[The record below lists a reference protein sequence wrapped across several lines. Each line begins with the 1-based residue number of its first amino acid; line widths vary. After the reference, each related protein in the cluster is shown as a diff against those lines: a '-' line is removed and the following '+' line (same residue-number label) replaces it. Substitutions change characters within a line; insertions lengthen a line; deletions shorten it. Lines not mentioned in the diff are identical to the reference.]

1 MIIVAGTAENGLAS
15 GIAKKLDAECVR
27 VEKRLFP
34 DGEFAIRFPKKL
46 DGEEIAIVQ
55 STYAPQGEHML
66 ELLLMADE
74 LRSMGAKRI
83 TAVIPFLAY
92 MRQDKRFR
100 DGETISIATILHL
113 LASAGITRIIT
124 VNPHNPE
131 TLKSFSGKAVEI
143 NAIDSLVK
151 GFSREFD
158 NPFILAPDDGS
169 VEIAKRA
176 SKILGCDYSYID
188 KARDTNTGMVS
199 IKSASKG
206 DLKGKQVIVLD
217 DMISTGGTVV
227 QAAEFAYSKG
237 AKSVAAAA
245 VHLIMAN
252 DAYSKLQK
260 AGVSKVYGTNTI
272 PFDKATVVDISKEI
286 AAAVK
291 S

>member
-15 GIAKKLDAECVR
+15 GVAKKLGVECVR

-46 DGEEIAIVQ
+46 DGEDVAIVQ

-74 LRSMGAKRI
+74 LRSMGTKNI

-100 DGETISIATILHL
+100 DGETISISTILHL
-113 LASAGITRIIT
+113 LASAGIKRIIT

-131 TLKSFSGKAVEI
+131 TLKSFNGKSVEI
-143 NAIDSLVK
+143 NAVDSLVK
-151 GFSREFD
+151 GFSNKFD
-158 NPFILAPDDGS
+158 DPFILAPDDGS
-169 VEIAKRA
+169 VGIAKRA
-176 SKILGCDYSYID
+176 SKILKCDYSYID
-188 KARDTNTGMVS
+188 KERNPETGKVS

-206 DLKGKQVIVLD
+206 DLKGKQVIIID

-227 QAAEFAYSKG
+227 QAAEFAYFKG
-237 AKSVAAAA
+237 AESVAAAA

-252 DAYSKLQK
+252 DAYGKLQK
-260 AGVSKVYGTNTI
+260 ASVSKIYGTNTI
-272 PFDKATVVDISKEI
+272 PFGKATTVDISNDI
-286 AAAVK
+286 ADAIK
-291 S
+291 N

>member
-1 MIIVAGTAENGLAS
+1 M
-15 GIAKKLDAECVR
+15 
-27 VEKRLFP
+27 
-34 DGEFAIRFPKKL
+34 
-46 DGEEIAIVQ
+46 
-55 STYAPQGEHML
+55 
-66 ELLLMADE
+66 
-74 LRSMGAKRI
+74 
-83 TAVIPFLAY
+83 
-92 MRQDKRFR
+92 
-100 DGETISIATILHL
+100 ETISIATILHL

-237 AKSVAAAA
+237 AKSVAAAGSSD
-245 VHLIMAN
+245 N
-252 DAYSKLQK
+252 GQRRLQQTPE
-260 AGVSKVYGTNTI
+260 GRGLEGLRHQHNPVWGCRHH
-272 PFDKATVVDISKEI
+272 
-286 AAAVK
+286 
-291 S
+291 

>member
-113 LASAGITRIIT
+113 LGFDHERLTYRFQGRDFRLTDVAGN
-124 VNPHNPE
+124 VVQP
-131 TLKSFSGKAVEI
+131 
-143 NAIDSLVK
+143 
-151 GFSREFD
+151 
-158 NPFILAPDDGS
+158 ILA
-169 VEIAKRA
+169 
-176 SKILGCDYSYID
+176 
-188 KARDTNTGMVS
+188 
-199 IKSASKG
+199 
-206 DLKGKQVIVLD
+206 
-217 DMISTGGTVV
+217 
-227 QAAEFAYSKG
+227 
-237 AKSVAAAA
+237 
-245 VHLIMAN
+245 
-252 DAYSKLQK
+252 
-260 AGVSKVYGTNTI
+260 
-272 PFDKATVVDISKEI
+272 
-286 AAAVK
+286 
-291 S
+291 